1 MFSSKKIKRSQLQ
14 DGIVDIRQITGVTLD
29 YTSWTLV
36 SGYYTYTYTNS
47 NIVSTSIVDVIPDN
61 SSVAAIKTAGILPNT
76 TSIDGSVTF
85 YSLIAPTENI
95 IVTINIQNTKQ
106 ITSAS
111 DTSEWTRPI
120 DWLTMPTI
128 GAQEFIGLLAITDD
142 ESNHIALNCAG
153 AYTVNWGDGVTEN
166 VATGVKAQHSYTYST
181 ISSATLSTRGYKQV
195 LVRVT
200 PQVGQNLTTINLQQQ
215 NSILSKGHA
224 VGWLDI
230 AINGSNITSLVL
242 GGNTTVYMY
251 WCENVDIYSFGNITI
266 MQQLFFNFYALQKFS
281 LPSNISSVTN
291 LYRMFA
297 GCRTLKKI
305 PLFDTSA
312 NTSFQNF
319 CIDCNSLQE
328 APLFNTANGTDF
340 RSMFEN
346 CFSLRT
352 IPLFNTA
359 NGTNFSTMLNAC
371 YNIQSIPL
379 LDTSKGT
386 NFSYMLQQMY
396 SLQSVPNLNTA
407 LGTTFAGV
415 VTLSPSIAKAAF
427 QGTRYAISYSGLCL
441 SKNAIVD
448 IFNGLGTA
456 SSAQTITVSS
466 NPGYTGL
473 TTSDL
478 LIATNKGWTIA

>member
-1 MFSSKKIKRSQLQ
+1 M
-14 DGIVDIRQITGVTLD
+14 
-29 YTSWTLV
+29 
-36 SGYYTYTYTNS
+36 
-47 NIVSTSIVDVIPDN
+47 
-61 SSVAAIKTAGILPNT
+61 AIGSFILPMGSGGSTPSDNT
-76 TSIDGSVTF
+76 WVR
-85 YSLIAPTENI
+85 PT
-95 IVTINIQNTKQ
+95 
-106 ITSAS
+106 
-111 DTSEWTRPI
+111 
-120 DWLTMPTI
+120 DWLAMPTI
-128 GAQEFIGLLAITDD
+128 GTQEFIGLLAVTDD
-142 ESNHIALNCAG
+142 ESNHIALLCRG
-153 AYTVNWGDGVTEN
+153 AYTVDWGDGTIEN
-166 VATGVKAQHSYTYST
+166 VADNVKAQHTYNYSS
-181 ISSATLSTRGYKQV
+181 ISNSTLSTRGYKQV

-200 PQVGQNLTTINLQQQ
+200 PQAGQNLTTVNLQQQ
-215 NSILSKGHA
+215 NSILAKAHT

-230 AINGSNITSLVL
+230 AIKGSNITGLTL
-242 GGNTTVYMY
+242 GGNSTVYMY
-251 WCENVDIYSFGNITI
+251 MCENVDIYSFGNITI
-266 MQQLFFNFYALQKFS
+266 LQQLFFNFYALQKFS

-319 CIDCNSLQE
+319 CTDCHSLQE
-328 APLFNTANGTDF
+328 VPLFNTANGTDF
-340 RSMFEN
+340 RNMLES

-359 NGTNFSTMLNAC
+359 NGTNFSAMLNAC

-407 LGTTFAGV
+407 LGTTFVGM
-415 VTLSPSIAKAAF
+415 VTLSPSIAKGAF
-427 QGTRYAISYSGLCL
+427 QGTRYAISYTGLCL
-441 SKNAIVD
+441 SQSAIVE

-456 SSAQTITVSS
+456 VGAQTITVSN
-466 NPGYTGL
+466 NPGYAAL
-473 TTSDL
+473 TAAER